1 MTYIDIR
8 VTQLRLLKVAR
19 LLGARTARQNEIQLE
34 RKHFGRLVCVLMG
47 MPFLT

>member
-8 VTQLRLLKVAR
+8 VTRLRLLKVAR
-19 LLGARTARQNEIQLE
+19 LLGAARQNEIQLE

-47 MPFLT
+47 MRFELLT